1 MINQVIFCIIG
12 TLAFAV
18 TMNIPRKCLVYVLI
32 GSSISSLTERILS
45 QYYGD
50 FIACF
55 SGMILASFF
64 CEIVARK
71 EKTPTTVI
79 LIPCIIPLL
88 PGSAIYHTMLYAIRS
103 ETSLVKEYA
112 LSTLLSGLG
121 IAFGAV
127 IESSVIKILNEYR
140 KTD

>member
-1 MINQVIFCIIG
+1 MVKQVLFCVAG

-18 TMNIPRKCLVYVLI
+18 TMNIPKRCLSYVFA
-32 GSSISSLTERILS
+32 GSMISSFTERILS
-45 QYYGD
+45 SYYGD

-55 SGMILASFF
+55 SGMILAALF
-64 CEIVARK
+64 CELAARK

-88 PGSAIYHTMLYAIRS
+88 PGAAIYYTMLYAIRN
-103 ETSLVKEYA
+103 EISLAKEYA
-112 LSTLLSGLG
+112 LSTLLSGMG
-121 IAFGAV
+121 IALGAV

-140 KTD
+140 TKR